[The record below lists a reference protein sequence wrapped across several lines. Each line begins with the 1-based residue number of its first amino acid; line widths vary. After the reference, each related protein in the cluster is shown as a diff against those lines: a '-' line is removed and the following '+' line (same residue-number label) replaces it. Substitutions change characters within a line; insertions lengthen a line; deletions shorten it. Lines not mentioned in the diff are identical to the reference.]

1 MSIKSIVDQL
11 KEYSHILDQGELPPD
26 QIAKMTELSR
36 DLYERL
42 VIFKYKTFE
51 MGVSHEGAVQEDE
64 NPDENEEQNV
74 VSEPGEEDLEPE
86 VPSNQIS
93 LIDSIEEIKE
103 MEQSLNE
110 SFSSMKSPSLKEKI
124 VGTPISD
131 LRASIS
137 INQKFKFISE
147 LFEDDSEAFEKSV
160 ETINGYTSFIEAD
173 DYMENNL
180 KPRYGWESHST
191 VAREFAELV
200 SRRFL

>member
-11 KEYSHILDQGELPPD
+11 KEYSDILDQGELGPD
-26 QIAKMTELSR
+26 QIARMTELSR

-51 MGVSHEGAVQEDE
+51 LGVAQE
-64 NPDENEEQNV
+64 EEKPAREEETNQ
-74 VSEPGEEDLEPE
+74 VSEPSEDLVEPE

-110 SFSSMKSPSLKEKI
+110 SFSAMKSPTLKEKI

-131 LRASIS
+131 LRAAIS

-147 LFEDDSEAFEKSV
+147 LFEEDAEAFEKSV

-180 KPRYGWESHST
+180 KPRYGWESNS
-191 VAREFAELV
+191 ASAKEFADLV

>member
-11 KEYSHILDQGELPPD
+11 KEYSDILDQGELDPD
-26 QIAKMTELSR
+26 QIAKMTDLSR

-51 MGVSHEGAVQEDE
+51 MGVNHKDE
-64 NPDENEEQNV
+64 KDIEPEEQNKV
-74 VSEPGEEDLEPE
+74 AEPGADITEPE

-110 SFSSMKSPSLKEKI
+110 SFSSLKSPSLKEKI
-124 VGTPISD
+124 VGTPIPD
-131 LRASIS
+131 LRSAIS

-147 LFEDDSEAFEKSV
+147 LFENDADAFEKSV
-160 ETINGYTSFIEAD
+160 ATINDYTSFIEAD
-173 DYMENNL
+173 DYLQNNL
-180 KPRYGWESHST
+180 KPRFGWESNST
-191 VAREFAELV
+191 SAKEFAQLV

>member
-11 KEYSHILDQGELPPD
+11 KEYSDILDHGELDPD

-51 MGVSHEGAVQEDE
+51 MGVSHEDEDTT
-64 NPDENEEQNV
+64 DIEEQNEV
-74 VSEPGEEDLEPE
+74 AEPGAESLEDE

-110 SFSSMKSPSLKEKI
+110 SFSSLKSPSLKEKI
-124 VGTPISD
+124 VGTPIPD
-131 LRASIS
+131 LKSAIS
-137 INQKFKFISE
+137 INQKFKFISD
-147 LFEDDSEAFEKSV
+147 LFENDADAFEKSL

-173 DYMENNL
+173 DYLQNNL
-180 KPRYGWESHST
+180 KPRYGWETNST
-191 VAREFAELV
+191 VAKEFAEIV

>member
-11 KEYSHILDQGELPPD
+11 KDYSDILDQGELDPD
-26 QIAKMTELSR
+26 QIAKMTELSK

-51 MGVSHEGAVQEDE
+51 LGVAHEDE
-64 NPDENEEQNV
+64 KPISEEDVNE
-74 VSEPGEEDLEPE
+74 VSEPREDIEEPE

-110 SFSSMKSPSLKEKI
+110 SFSSIKSPSLKEKI

-131 LRASIS
+131 LRSAIS
-137 INQKFKFISE
+137 INQKFKFINE
-147 LFEDDSEAFEKSV
+147 LFEDDTEAFEKSV
-160 ETINGYTSFIEAD
+160 ETINGYTSYIEAD

-180 KPRYGWESHST
+180 KPRYGWETNST
-191 VAREFAELV
+191 SAKEFQELV

>member
-11 KEYSHILDQGELPPD
+11 KEYSDILDQGELDPD
-26 QIAKMTELSR
+26 QIARMTELSR

-51 MGVSHEGAVQEDE
+51 LGVAQE
-64 NPDENEEQNV
+64 EEKPAGEEEISQ
-74 VSEPGEEDLEPE
+74 VSEPSEDMTEPE

-110 SFSSMKSPSLKEKI
+110 SFSSVKSPTLKEKI

-131 LRASIS
+131 LRAAIS

-147 LFEDDSEAFEKSV
+147 LFEDDAQAFEKSV
-160 ETINGYTSFIEAD
+160 ETINGYTSYIEAD

-180 KPRYGWESHST
+180 KPRYGWETNSAS
-191 VAREFAELV
+191 AKEFADLV

>member
-11 KEYSHILDQGELPPD
+11 KEYSVILDQGELDSD

-51 MGVSHEGAVQEDE
+51 MGVAHE
-64 NPDENEEQNV
+64 EEVPKDGEEMNR
-74 VSEPGEEDLEPE
+74 VSEPGQEMEEPE
-86 VPSNQIS
+86 VASNQIS

-124 VGTPISD
+124 VGSPIPD
-131 LRASIS
+131 LRAAIS

-147 LFEDDSEAFEKSV
+147 LFEDNAEAFEKSV

-180 KPRYGWESHST
+180 KPRYGWETNST
-191 VAREFAELV
+191 TAREFADLV

>member
-11 KEYSHILDQGELPPD
+11 KEYSDILDQGELDPD
-26 QIAKMTELSR
+26 QIARMTELSR

-51 MGVSHEGAVQEDE
+51 LGVAQE
-64 NPDENEEQNV
+64 EEKPTAEEEISR
-74 VSEPGEEDLEPE
+74 VSEPNEDLAEPE

-110 SFSSMKSPSLKEKI
+110 SFSSMKSPTLKEKI

-131 LRASIS
+131 LRAAIS

-147 LFEDDSEAFEKSV
+147 LFEDDAQAFEKSV
-160 ETINGYTSFIEAD
+160 ETINGYTSYIEAD

-180 KPRYGWESHST
+180 KPRYGWETNSAS
-191 VAREFAELV
+191 AKEFADLV

>member
-11 KEYSHILDQGELPPD
+11 KEYSVILDQGELEPD

-51 MGVSHEGAVQEDE
+51 MGVA
-64 NPDENEEQNV
+64 NEEEATREENRSPDTV
-74 VSEPGEEDLEPE
+74 AEPGETLEEPE
-86 VPSNQIS
+86 IPSNQIS

-110 SFSSMKSPSLKEKI
+110 SFSSIKSPSLKEKI
-124 VGTPISD
+124 VGTPIKD
-131 LRASIS
+131 LRSAIS

-147 LFEDDSEAFEKSV
+147 LFEDDSDAFEKSV
-160 ETINGYTSFIEAD
+160 STINGYTSYIEAD
-173 DYMENNL
+173 DYMENTL
-180 KPRYGWESHST
+180 KPRYGWESGSAS
-191 VAREFAELV
+191 AREFTELV

>member
-1 MSIKSIVDQL
+1 MSIKSIVDRL
-11 KEYSHILDQGELPPD
+11 KEYSDILDQGELDPD

-51 MGVSHEGAVQEDE
+51 LGVA
-64 NPDENEEQNV
+64 NEEEKPVVNEEV
-74 VSEPGEEDLEPE
+74 NEVSEPEGNLEEPE

-110 SFSSMKSPSLKEKI
+110 SFSSMKSPTLKEKI

-131 LRASIS
+131 LRTAIT

-147 LFEDDSEAFEKSV
+147 LFENDAKAFEKSV
-160 ETINGYTSFIEAD
+160 ETINSYTSFIEAD

-180 KPRYGWESHST
+180 KPRYGWETNSAS
-191 VAREFAELV
+191 AREFADLV